1 LILKIKIYQTQKRKI
16 KVDFTKYIEYLNE
29 NTDITLRTFCRKFN
43 LKKADSISI
52 LKSLECNNYQHKLIE
67 TGVINKRI
75 LNCAIFK
82 YIFACSTPQK

>member
-1 LILKIKIYQTQKRKI
+1 MIKEKREKRKEKRKKKKEKI

-67 TGVINKRI
+67 E
-75 LNCAIFK
+75 LE
-82 YIFACSTPQK
+82 